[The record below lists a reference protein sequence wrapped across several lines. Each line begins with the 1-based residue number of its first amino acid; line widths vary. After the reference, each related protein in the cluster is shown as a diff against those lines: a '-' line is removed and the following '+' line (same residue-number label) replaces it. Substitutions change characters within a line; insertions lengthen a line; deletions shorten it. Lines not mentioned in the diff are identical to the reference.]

1 MATFGKQFLQQMAN
15 PSFGKGLFTAAEQ
28 IGAAPAKRRMQE
40 QLASATPLERF
51 DLAIAQLT
59 RAGELEKAAKLEAN
73 KAKFITDRQVA
84 QDKLITNVV
93 SGQMVSAGTTEVPK
107 SVVVGGKTVDIP
119 ARLESE
125 ILEAANTLQNRRDG
139 RETVMTEG
147 ELSQY
152 YIDQIKNNPILQENP
167 QVVDSFNKLNDPQS
181 GLLRTQRIRLVKN
194 LMTAVDEEVDR
205 QFSLRTGE
213 KAAKIRINNLI
224 DDIKK
229 AGSNMWFWQDDDMA
243 NALED
248 MSDSERNTFIDQA
261 ALYYQTNPNATDQQL
276 IDVGMS
282 GMREKIPG
290 QEQSAAISA
299 AEREEAAEKEAII
312 QAYMQRDGL
321 TREEA
326 IDRLKSDNL
335 SSAIFSAGKAI
346 ATGGNLSVTGGN

>member
-1 MATFGKQFLQQMAN
+1 VATFGKQFLQQMAN
-15 PSFGKGLFTAAEQ
+15 PSFGKGLFTAAQQ
-28 IGAAPAKRRMQE
+28 IGAAPARRRMQE

-51 DLAIAQLT
+51 DVAISQLT
-59 RAGELEKAAKLEAN
+59 RAGELEKAAKLEAQ
-73 KAKFITDRQVA
+73 KAKFITDQQVA
-84 QDKLITNVV
+84 QDNLITNVIA
-93 SGQMVSAGTTEVPK
+93 GQMVSAGTTEVPK

-139 RETVMTEG
+139 RETAMTEG

-152 YIDQIKNNPILQENP
+152 YIDQIKSNPILQENP

-181 GLLRTQRIRLVKN
+181 GLLRTQRIRLVNN
-194 LMTAVDEEVDR
+194 LMSDVDKEVDR
-205 QFSLRTGE
+205 QFGLRTGE
-213 KAAKIRINNLI
+213 KAAKIRVNSLI
-224 DDIKK
+224 DDIEK

-261 ALYYQTNPNATDQQL
+261 ALYYQTNPNATAQQL

-282 GMREKIPG
+282 GMRKLIPG
-290 QEQSAAISA
+290 QEQSAAITA
-299 AEREEAAEKEAII
+299 AEREEAAENEAII

-326 IDRLKSDNL
+326 IDKLKSDNL